1 MGQSQSKRRKRI
13 KQKPINMIGCSKSH
27 KHNKS
32 CSTASCKK
40 CGPNCHCGSN
50 CNCPHKCHGNCYLNR
65 TMKGGGCGSN
75 SCPVGGL
82 TGANLRGGTNL
93 IYTNNTPPGFSY
105 NPGANPSLQATE
117 NTGYLMRNTVGGYI
131 YKGKYS
137 KKHSKSVLKGK
148 TKSKFKSHTT
158 KTKTFK
164 NYKYNGGGL
173 IDEIKHNFSVASS
186 AIRGVQPPPDPSP
199 QVQPYLSSIRRPI

>member
-32 CSTASCKK
+32 CSSCKN

-50 CNCPHKCHGNCYLNR
+50 CNCPHKCPGNCYLNR
-65 TMKGGGCGSN
+65 TMKGGGCGSG
-75 SCPVGGL
+75 SCPVGGF
-82 TGANLRGGTNL
+82 LRGGTNL

-105 NPGANPSLQATE
+105 NPSANPSLQATE
-117 NTGYLMRNTVGGYI
+117 NTGYLMRNKVGGYL

-137 KKHSKSVLKGK
+137 KKQSKSVLKGK
-148 TKSKFKSHTT
+148 TKTKSKIKSHTT
-158 KTKTFK
+158 KYKTFK

-173 IDEIKHNFSVASS
+173 GSEIYHNLSVALS
-186 AIRGVQPPPDPSP
+186 AIRGVPPPFDPSP
-199 QVQPYLSSIRRPI
+199 QVQPYLSSTKPI